1 MGQLDMDHK
10 PLIAKPAPTRS
21 PGVAR
26 SLVGRARRSRPPG
39 LALAAGLLL
48 VLSAC
53 DPPAIPD
60 PGRTTGALG
69 GAPGQVAL
77 TFDDGPD
84 PQWTPQVLDILDR
97 YGIKATFFVTGLQV
111 ERHPDLARA
120 IVARGHSI
128 ANHTW
133 SHAKLTSASDGGVRD
148 QLVRTSNLIRDT
160 TGYVVSCARPPY
172 GETNSRVNNLI
183 AGSGMRPAMWSVDTE
198 DWRRRGVASITARA
212 LAAGPDA
219 VILMH
224 DSGGDRSQ
232 TIAALPGIIESL
244 SARGL
249 IFTRVCDSRPV

>member
-1 MGQLDMDHK
+1 MHHEQHDADPGST
-10 PLIAKPAPTRS
+10 APPGVTRS
-21 PGVAR
+21 LIGHATG
-26 SLVGRARRSRPPG
+26 LRA
-39 LALAAGLLL
+39 LLFALATGLLL
-48 VLSAC
+48 VMSAC

-60 PGRTTGALG
+60 PGRTAGALG
-69 GAPGQVAL
+69 GPPGQVAL

-111 ERHPDLARA
+111 QRHPDLARA

-133 SHAKLTSASDGGVRD
+133 SHARLTSASDGGVSD
-148 QLVRTSNLIRDT
+148 QLVGTSNLIRDT

-172 GETNSRVNNLI
+172 GETNGRVNNLI

-198 DWRRRGVASITARA
+198 DWRRRGVGSITARA

-224 DSGGDRSQ
+224 DGGGDRSQ

-249 IFTRVCDSRPV
+249 AFTRVCDSRPV